1 MRLSQIIITVS
12 TVFFIGLLNDVT
24 AQVTSANISGT
35 VRTSDGKSLEG
46 ATVTAVHVPS
56 GTTYAISSGKNG
68 FYNFPS
74 VRVGGPF
81 KITVTYTGYQN
92 EEQDDIYTNLGTGT
106 TADFTMKESDGNL
119 TDVVVTATGRN
130 TLINTR
136 KTGAS
141 TTINTQTIN
150 SVPVINRTINDITK
164 YNAYSNGKSFAGQDP
179 RFNNFTIDGSVFNN
193 GFGLGSSAIAGG
205 RTGTTAISL
214 DAIQELQINIAP
226 FDIRQSGFAGAGLN
240 AVTRSGTN
248 DINGSAYYL
257 WNNRDL
263 AGKKADTAK
272 VPATPFESK
281 TYGFRAG
288 GPIIKNKLFFFVNGE
303 FVNSSRPALDYVA
316 NRNGAI
322 GNVSRT
328 TATDLEDLKSFMMT
342 NFNYDMGAIDNFNNE
357 VSSKKFLARIDYNI
371 NNNHKLTVR
380 YSNHNSES
388 DVIVSNS
395 SSGNLAGNGNRQNL
409 PLAISAQNNGYKIQD
424 NTRSIV
430 AELNST
436 FSSKYANQFLA
447 TYNKQIEDRAYRTD
461 IFPTVDILKDG
472 STYTSLGF
480 DPFTPNNRL
489 DYSTINF
496 TDNFTI
502 FAGKHTLVAGIAFEA
517 FKSNNLFVPSSNGVW
532 VFNSIEDFK
541 TAALAYK
548 ANPDLAVSPV
558 AVGRFNYRYSLL
570 PAGELPWQIFKTNT
584 ESIYLQDDYKVSQNF
599 RLTGGIRFDLL
610 NIPNTAAQYF
620 NPVVDT
626 MVFKTPD
633 GKDYNVNTGVT
644 PKSRVYVSPRIGFN
658 WNVKGDASTIVR
670 GGSGLFLTRI
680 PYVLISNQLGN
691 NGVNTGVYNVTG
703 DAALNYPFTLD
714 PSRYRPANTDI
725 TALSGYAINASDP
738 NLKFPQVWKTN
749 LAVDQKLPWAGI
761 VATVEALYNRN
772 INALNYFDANLNAPS
787 GKISDDNRDLYPAY
801 GLSGSAA
808 AAARFINPKIT
819 NAYVLTNNNQGYS
832 YSLTAK
838 FEKPMIR
845 QFGFMVGYTYAKA
858 RDASFVASTVNANVP
873 SVTGVNYLSTAYSDN
888 DLRHRIV
895 GNVSYRIKYGNKIG
909 GGTMITLGFVSTN
922 AFNPAINSAKISYIV
937 SNDLN
942 GDGQIN
948 DLIYVPNQASE
959 LIFRDIV
966 SNGTVLF
973 TAAQQ
978 QAAFD
983 KYIDNNPY
991 LSGRRGEY
999 AERNGAS
1006 LPWLT
1011 RMDISAE
1018 QDFIIKTGK
1027 NNKPNTFRFR
1037 IDVLNFGNLINSKW
1051 GVSQIST
1058 TAQPLSFAGADAAT
1072 GAPTYRLATQV
1083 VNGSTV
1089 LLQDSFIKSRTIDD
1103 VYQIQL
1109 SVRYIFGN

>member
-1 MRLSQIIITVS
+1 MRLSKIIFTILTLFLVS
-12 TVFFIGLLNDVT
+12 MSQKVS

-35 VRTSDGKSLEG
+35 VHAPDGKPLEG
-46 ATVTAVHVPS
+46 ATVTAVHIPS
-56 GTTYAISSGKNG
+56 GTTYSIASGKNG

-81 KITVTYTGYQN
+81 KITVSYTGYDNQ
-92 EEQDDIYTNLGTGT
+92 EQSEVYTSLGNGT
-106 TADFTMKESDGNL
+106 TADFAMKESGGSL
-119 TDVVVTATGRN
+119 SDVVVTTAGRN
-130 TLINTR
+130 ALINTR

-141 TTINTQTIN
+141 ATINTQTIN
-150 SVPVINRTINDITK
+150 NVPVINRTINDITK
-164 YNAYSNGKSFAGQDP
+164 YNAYGNGRSFAGQDP

-214 DAIQELQINIAP
+214 DAIEELQINIAP

-248 DINGSAYYL
+248 EINGSAYYL

-263 AGKKADTAK
+263 AGDKADTAK
-272 VPATPFESK
+272 VPTTPYESK
-281 TYGFRAG
+281 TWGFRVG
-288 GPIIKNKLFFFVNGE
+288 GPIIKNKLFFFFNGE
-303 FVNSSRPALDYVA
+303 FVNSTRPALDWVA
-316 NRNGAI
+316 NRDGAV

-328 TATDLEDLKSFMMT
+328 TAADLEDLKSFMLQ
-342 NFNYDMGAIDNFNNE
+342 NFDYDMGAIDNFNNE
-357 VSSKKFLARIDYNI
+357 VSSKKFMARIDYNI

-388 DVIVSNS
+388 DAIVSNS

-436 FSSKYANQFLA
+436 FSSKYANQFLV

-472 STYTSLGF
+472 TTYTSLGF

-502 FAGKHTLVAGIAFEA
+502 FAGKHTLVAGFAFES
-517 FKSNNLFVPSSNGVW
+517 FKSNNLFFPSSNGVW
-532 VFNSIEDFK
+532 VYNSIEDFK

-548 ANPDLAVSPV
+548 NDPELGVSPV
-558 AVGRFNYRYSLL
+558 PVGRFNYRYSLL
-570 PAGELPWQIFKTNT
+570 PEGELPWQVFKTNT
-584 ESIYLQDDYKVSQNF
+584 ESIYLQDDYKVSKNF
-599 RLTGGIRFDLL
+599 RLTGGVRFDLV
-610 NIPNTAAQYF
+610 NVPNTAAQYF

-633 GKDYNVNTGVT
+633 GDDYNVNTGIT
-644 PKSRVYVSPRIGFN
+644 PKSRVYISPRIGFN
-658 WNVKGDASTIVR
+658 WNVKGDASTIIR

-691 NGVNTGVYNVTG
+691 NGVNTGVYNITG

-714 PSRYRPANTDI
+714 PSRYRPTNPDV
-725 TALSGYAINASDP
+725 TALSGYAVNASDP

-749 LAVDQKLPWAGI
+749 LAIDQRLPWAGI
-761 VATVEALYNRN
+761 VATLEGLYNKN
-772 INALNYFDANLNAPS
+772 INALNYMDVNLRAPS
-787 GKISDDNRDLYPAY
+787 GEITDDGRDKYPAY
-801 GLSGSAA
+801 GLTSGTS
-808 AAARFINPKIT
+808 AARFINPKIT

-838 FEKPMIR
+838 LEKTMVK
-845 QFGFMVGYTYAKA
+845 QWGFMVGYTYARA
-858 RDASFVASTVNANVP
+858 EDASFVASTVNANVP

-888 DLRHRIV
+888 DLRHRVV
-895 GNVSYRIKYGNKIG
+895 GNVSYRIRYGKKIG
-909 GGTMITLGFVSTN
+909 GGTMVTLGFVSTN
-922 AFNPAINSAKISYIV
+922 NINPASGSAKVSYV
-937 SNDLN
+937 VGNDMN

-959 LIFRDIV
+959 LIFEEFTSGGNV
-966 SNGTVLF
+966 F

-983 KYIDNNPY
+983 AYIDNNSY
-991 LSGRRGEY
+991 LSGRRGKY
-999 AERNGAS
+999 AERNGAV

-1011 RMDISAE
+1011 RMDLSAE
-1018 QDFIIKTGK
+1018 QDFIVRTGK
-1027 NNKPNTFRFR
+1027 NNTPNTFRFR
-1037 IDVLNFGNLINSKW
+1037 IDILNFGNLISEKW

-1058 TAQPLSFAGADAAT
+1058 TANPLAFRYADQT
-1072 GAPTYRLATQV
+1072 GAPVYRMATQV
-1083 VNGSTV
+1083 INGSTV
-1089 LLQDSFIKSRTIDD
+1089 LLRDSFIKSRTIDD